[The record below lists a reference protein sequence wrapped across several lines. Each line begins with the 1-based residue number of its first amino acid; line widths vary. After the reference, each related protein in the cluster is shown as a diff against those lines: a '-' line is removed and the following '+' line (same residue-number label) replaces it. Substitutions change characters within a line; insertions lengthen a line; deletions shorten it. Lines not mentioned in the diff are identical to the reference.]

1 MSTFY
6 KLLEKM
12 KNGFS
17 FLHSY
22 KTTITSTDDAQVA
35 EIALKFGTGTSRA
48 TIYLHNI
55 SGSPIQNSWNT
66 TDIKIVTKNR
76 TVNTSVCSEA
86 ATAFTSAS
94 TATNLV
100 FTLDP
105 GGIISVYIPTP
116 EGASSPQKRF
126 KLIPDE
132 PITEPILGISM
143 AARTAIPYTTELTV
157 NY

>member
-6 KLLEKM
+6 KLLEQM

-22 KTTITSTDDAQVA
+22 KTTITSTDDAQIN

-48 TIYLHNI
+48 MIYLHNLV
-55 SGSPIQNSWNT
+55 GSPMQTDWKT
-66 TDIKIVTKNR
+66 TNIKIVTKNR
-76 TVNTSVCSEA
+76 KVNTSVCSEA
-86 ATAFTSAS
+86 ATAFSSAS
-94 TATNLV
+94 NASNLV
-100 FTLDP
+100 FTLEP

-116 EGASSPQKRF
+116 EDATSPQKRF

-132 PITEPILGISM
+132 PITEPIIGISM
-143 AARTAIPYTTELTV
+143 AARTANPYTTELTV

>member
-22 KTTITSTDDAQVA
+22 KTTVTSTDETQVN
-35 EIALKFGTGTSRA
+35 EILLKFGTGTSRA
-48 TIYLHNI
+48 TVYLHNLV
-55 SGSPIQNSWNT
+55 GSPMQTDWKT

-76 TVNTSVCSEA
+76 TVNTSVCSES
-86 ATAFTSAS
+86 ATTFSSAS
-94 TATNLV
+94 TVSNLV
-100 FTLDP
+100 FALEP

-116 EGASSPQKRF
+116 DGASSPQKRF

-132 PITEPILGISM
+132 PITEPVLGISM
-143 AARTAIPYTTELTV
+143 AARTANPYTTELTV

>member
-48 TIYLHNI
+48 TIYLHNLV
-55 SGSPIQNSWNT
+55 GSPMETDWNT
-66 TDIKIVTKNR
+66 TDVKIVTKKR
-76 TVNTSVCSEA
+76 TVNTSVSSEFATTFSA
-86 ATAFTSAS
+86 AA

-100 FTLDP
+100 FALEP

-132 PITEPILGISM
+132 PITEPVLGISM
-143 AARTAIPYTTELTV
+143 AARTASPYTTELTV

>member
-6 KLLEKM
+6 KILEKM

-17 FLHSY
+17 FLHGY

-35 EIALKFGTGTSRA
+35 EIALKFGAGTSRA
-48 TIYLHNI
+48 TIYLHNVV
-55 SGSPIQNSWNT
+55 GSPLQNTWNT

-86 ATAFTSAS
+86 ATAFTSAAN
-94 TATNLV
+94 ATNLV

-116 EGASSPQKRF
+116 EGASAPQKRF

-143 AARTAIPYTTELTV
+143 AARTASPYTTELTV